1 MTKPEPL
8 DQDILDRYSEYLKEQ
23 DVLVEKKKRLDEKS
37 AKIITDIDTAEKTTS
52 SHKWSQKHNN
62 TELIKRLYSDLD
74 TVKSDILAVE
84 KEVENLKKKNNTLQ
98 TLIKIYDSRVK
109 GYEEYLVWKEESDRK
124 IYEAYIAAE

>member
-1 MTKPEPL
+1 L

-23 DVLVEKKKRLDEKS
+23 DVLVEKKKKLDEKS